1 MDNKELTVVFYG
13 RYNPREDWSFQ
24 VDEGAI
30 TDFLA
35 ATQEELA
42 RCGVTLRHH
51 EEPEMVIVINGYG
64 DILNSIRLRS
74 PRDGFGNL
82 CLGHIIGTSPN
93 RDLIEDLKR
102 GINRVAFAPETIEP
116 EDHNKT
122 VCHNCGCGC

>member
-24 VDEGAI
+24 VDDEAI
-30 TDFLA
+30 ADFLT

>member
-1 MDNKELTVVFYG
+1 MENKELTVVFYG

-24 VDEGAI
+24 VDDEAI
-30 TDFLA
+30 ADFLA

>member
-1 MDNKELTVVFYG
+1 MDNKELTVFFYG
-13 RYNPREDWSFQ
+13 RYNPREDWNFQ
-24 VDEGAI
+24 VDEDAI
-30 TDFLA
+30 ADFLA
-35 ATQEELA
+35 GAQEELA

-74 PRDGFGNL
+74 PRDGFVNL

-116 EDHNKT
+116 EDHNKK

>member
-1 MDNKELTVVFYG
+1 MENKELTVIFYG

-24 VDEGAI
+24 VDDEAI
-30 TDFLA
+30 ADFLA

>member
-1 MDNKELTVVFYG
+1 MENKELTVVFYG

-24 VDEGAI
+24 VDDEAI
-30 TDFLA
+30 ADFLA

-42 RCGVTLRHH
+42 RCGVTLRRH

>member
-24 VDEGAI
+24 VDDEAI
-30 TDFLA
+30 ADFLA